1 MTPKLNWEFR
11 PRSGAS
17 LERRLLDGLAHPLD
31 FLRRRQARGF
41 QIGVSDQDVRRGE
54 EVEALVTISRARGL
68 GDVEVGL
75 VCTEYYACYSEGV
88 SSADS
93 GGSSGGRA
101 TTYAIAHEAWL
112 PVESAAGV
120 QSVRLTIPPE
130 APFSYEGDCL
140 SFKWEVVARGRRSR
154 RLDAQAR
161 HEISILP

>member
-1 MTPKLNWEFR
+1 MRLQFHWEFR
-11 PRSGAS
+11 PRWAGS
-17 LERRLLDGLAHPLD
+17 LERRLVGLVHPLD
-31 FLRRRQARGF
+31 FLRRRLARGF
-41 QIGVSDQDVRRGE
+41 QIGASDQDVRRGE
-54 EVEALVTISRARGL
+54 EVEALVTISNARGL

-75 VCTEYYACYSEGV
+75 VCSEYYACYSEGV
-88 SSADS
+88 GDDP
-93 GGSSGGRA
+93 GGRA

-112 PVESAAGV
+112 PVESAPGV

-161 HEISILP
+161 REISVLP